1 MREEY
6 RADLRKARDV
16 LRDLLERM
24 EQLEVQIARQRRKV
38 AALAVLGEQSG
49 KGDDVTTELRLDGL
63 TSACRSA
70 LRAAGRRGLT
80 PIELRASLRQ
90 LNFPIDVYQNSLAVI
105 HTILKRLESYKEV
118 RAAIHDVHDGRDD
131 SVYQWIGPQ
140 FGASR
145 SLANLYADAER
156 DKIRRKEKRGDVWA
170 RQTIEASRHTK
181 E

>member
-90 LNFPIDVYQNSLAVI
+90 LNFPIDRKSTRLNSSHVAI
-105 HTILKRLESYKEV
+105 SY
-118 RAAIHDVHDGRDD
+118 
-131 SVYQWIGPQ
+131 
-140 FGASR
+140 
-145 SLANLYADAER
+145 
-156 DKIRRKEKRGDVWA
+156 
-170 RQTIEASRHTK
+170 
-181 E
+181 

>member
-1 MREEY
+1 MREQY

-90 LNFPIDVYQNSLAVI
+90 VNFPIDGYPNRLAVS
-105 HTILKRLESYKEV
+105 HTSLTRLETYKAG
-118 RAAIHDVHDGRDD
+118 RAAIHDVHHGRDD
-131 SVYQWIGPQ
+131 S
-140 FGASR
+140 
-145 SLANLYADAER
+145 LYHWFAP
-156 DKIRRKEKRGDVWA
+156 
-170 RQTIEASRHTK
+170 
-181 E
+181 

>member
-90 LNFPIDVYQNSLAVI
+90 DRKSTRLNSSHVAISYAVFCLKKKSKVRDRK
-105 HTILKRLESYKEV
+105 IL
-118 RAAIHDVHDGRDD
+118 
-131 SVYQWIGPQ
+131 PP
-140 FGASR
+140 
-145 SLANLYADAER
+145 
-156 DKIRRKEKRGDVWA
+156 
-170 RQTIEASRHTK
+170 
-181 E
+181 

>member
-1 MREEY
+1 
-6 RADLRKARDV
+6 
-16 LRDLLERM
+16 M

-49 KGDDVTTELRLDGL
+49 KDDDVTSELKLDGL

-70 LRAAGRRGLT
+70 LRAAGRRGQT

-90 LNFPIDVYQNSLAVI
+90 LNFPIDGYQNSLAVI

-145 SLANLYADAER
+145 SLANLYSDAER
-156 DKIRRKEKRGDVWA
+156 DKSRRKEA
-170 RQTIEASRHTK
+170 
-181 E
+181 

>member
-70 LRAAGRRGLT
+70 LRAAGRSRLA
-80 PIELRASLRQ
+80 PLQLSARLRLVKFTHEREQ
-90 LNFPIDVYQNSLAVI
+90 KKPDVNQ
-105 HTILKRLESYKEV
+105 
-118 RAAIHDVHDGRDD
+118 
-131 SVYQWIGPQ
+131 
-140 FGASR
+140 
-145 SLANLYADAER
+145 
-156 DKIRRKEKRGDVWA
+156 
-170 RQTIEASRHTK
+170 
-181 E
+181 